1 MDDRT
6 KLIARRELIIPIV
19 ASILL
24 GFSPPAQAAI
34 VRGVQEVIM
43 GLLQVP
49 LSTLAGTFSG
59 PPVIGTVAGAVT
71 GLVSGVGLVTHGALE
86 LLASGVSIAKTVAPF
101 VLPFLL

>member
-1 MDDRT
+1 M
-6 KLIARRELIIPIV
+6 RRRWLVFLIPIV
-19 ASILL
+19 ASMVL
-24 GFSPPAQAAI
+24 GFSPPADANL

-59 PPVIGTVAGAVT
+59 PPVIGTIVGAAT